1 MICVWR
7 SAPHRGSCA
16 LTFKYPVAHLIHEF
30 CSIAADAAH
39 ALGQVFFIRDG
50 FQFPDLVHAV
60 KINPATGLND
70 PWRQADF
77 FSWHPESMHMCAREP
92 AQSVAQIAAA
102 VHHPC
107 CDQQWIFVESTKP
120 LTCAQDDLLSG

>member
-1 MICVWR
+1 MLPMP
-7 SAPHRGSCA
+7 AN
-16 LTFKYPVAHLIHEF
+16 
-30 CSIAADAAH
+30 

-77 FSWHPESMHMCAREP
+77 FSWHPESMHM
-92 AQSVAQIAAA
+92 
-102 VHHPC
+102 
-107 CDQQWIFVESTKP
+107 
-120 LTCAQDDLLSG
+120 